1 MCFLPQDCCEC
12 KFAYSATPR
21 AHQLPRAPAV
31 VSHVLPFSFAD
42 PRLFY
47 LPFLFR
53 LAQIAGTLGTGLFL
67 TSGKSLRQAGPL
79 GALLAYVLVGTV
91 AYSCVHCSCF
101 FSCQRLRF
109 RETGRYALSAK

>member
-1 MCFLPQDCCEC
+1 MQICLLGH
-12 KFAYSATPR
+12 AAPR

-31 VSHVLPFSFAD
+31 VSHVLPFNFAD

-91 AYSCVHCSCF
+91 AYSCVQLLLIF